1 MTNQKPTLP
10 NPFPAFQG
18 LVVPPQ
24 HNQAQVVKSKKKNK
38 APKAGTNGTLIS
50 FILDESG
57 SMTSCYDA
65 TVIGFNEYVKGQK
78 STEGK
83 CQMTLTKFEGGH
95 VRKLYE
101 NIDIN
106 EVQELG
112 RHNYQ
117 PAGGTNLL
125 DAIGETIESIDVILD
140 NTKKKQR
147 PSVLVVIMTDGEENQ
162 SRKFNNETI
171 KEMISSRE
179 ASDWGFVFLGANID
193 AFSVSSSLGLSASS
207 TMAYSTTNMAATM
220 SAVSDSTTR
229 YRHARSMGMSS
240 AEIAETGYFTDAER
254 KSVI

>member
-1 MTNQKPTLP
+1 MTIKLP
-10 NPFPAFQG
+10 HPFPG
-18 LVVPPQ
+18 NPSIVVPPQ
-24 HNQAQVVKSKKKNK
+24 HNQAQVVKTKKPKK
-38 APKAGTNGTLIS
+38 APKAGTNGALIS

-65 TVIGFNEYVKGQK
+65 TVVGFNEYVKGQK

-83 CQMTLTKFEGGH
+83 CNMTLTKFEGGH

-106 EVQELG
+106 EVPELG

-125 DAIGETIESIDVILD
+125 DAIGETIESIDEILA

-147 PSVLVVIMTDGEENQ
+147 PSVLIVIMTDGEENQ
-162 SRKFNNETI
+162 SRKFNNEMI
-171 KEMISSRE
+171 KEMIKNRE
-179 ASDWGFVFLGANID
+179 AADWGFVFLGANID
-193 AFSVSSSLGLSASS
+193 AFAVGSSFGLSASS
-207 TMAYSTTNMAATM
+207 TMTYSTKNMAATM

-229 YRHARSMGMSS
+229 YRAARAMGKSS

-254 KSVI
+254 KSVV